1 MTNYVQV
8 LLLNYP
14 GTCWTFDGD
23 AYEGLDWKSD
33 SPKPTQAEL
42 DALWPQTQL
51 QAQNAFVDRQRKEAY
66 TAEAD
71 PLFFKVQRG
80 EATQE
85 EWLAKIAEI
94 KARFPRPE

>member
-1 MTNYVQV
+1 MTNYTQV

-14 GTCWTFDGD
+14 GTCWSLNGT
-23 AYEGLDWKSD
+23 AYEGLDWKSEV
-33 SPKPTQAEL
+33 PKPTQAEL

-51 QAQNAFVDRQRKEAY
+51 HAQNKFIDQQRQESY
-66 TAEAD
+66 EQEAD
-71 PLFFKVQRG
+71 PLFFKAQRG
-80 EATQE
+80 DSTQE

>member
-1 MTNYVQV
+1 MTDYAQV

-14 GTCWTFDGD
+14 GTCWSLNGD
-23 AYEGLDWKSD
+23 AYEGLDWKSET
-33 SPKPTQAEL
+33 PKPTQAEL

-51 QAQNAFVDRQRKEAY
+51 HAQNKFIDQQRLQAY
-66 TAEAD
+66 EQEAD
-71 PLFFKVQRG
+71 PLFFKAQRG

-85 EWLAKIAEI
+85 DWLAKIAEI